1 MKAGMKPAVREETAA
16 GRPQPLWDEAIGLVL
31 KQAEALARWEKL
43 VTREDVATAI
53 NEVGRREK
61 APMYNVPD

>member
-1 MKAGMKPAVREETAA
+1 MQEYL
-16 GRPQPLWDEAIGLVL
+16 PLPRLP

-43 VTREDVATAI
+43 VTREDVAAVI

-61 APMYNVPD
+61 APMYDVPD